1 MLKLVTDESR
11 TLLRQPESGMGYQFV
26 EAVTKDGQIKHGVVY
41 NAELLSLDAEHNI
54 DRLLMKQRTA
64 AGMLNSAP
72 SAAGQFRSIKVVG
85 TRLVAESTRSAA
97 KAGGAADA
105 PRGRTNAGDA
115 FYRFSAFENDHR
127 VTPEGRLLPGSYATT
142 KADGDKVKTGKEAV
156 ERYALPNDEPASY
169 RFSIAPERGTAI
181 QSGIVQPANGHKGG
195 GVEVIFRDG
204 TQDHTVALPPDH
216 LPDE

>member
-1 MLKLVTDESR
+1 
-11 TLLRQPESGMGYQFV
+11 MGYPLV
-26 EAVTKDGQIKHGVVY
+26 EAVTKDGQTKRGIVHHS
-41 NAELLSLDAEHNI
+41 ELLSLDELRNF
-54 DRLLMKQRTA
+54 DRLMMKQRSPA
-64 AGMLNSAP
+64 ELLNSAP
-72 SAAGQFRSIKVVG
+72 STAGQYRSIKVAG
-85 TRLVAESTRSAA
+85 ARMVAESSRHAVTS
-97 KAGGAADA
+97 GGASDA
-105 PRGRTNAGDA
+105 PRGKTNDGDA
-115 FYRFSAFENDHR
+115 FYRFSAFEKDRR
-127 VTPEGRLLPGSYATT
+127 VTAEGRLLPGSYATT